1 MLKAQ
6 LSFGLAR
13 LAALAR
19 QEEWRAGEAEGLTPT
34 QGDVLRVL
42 TQRPEGMRLSAVA
55 AHLHISQ
62 PTASDAVAALERK
75 GLVQKRADPDD
86 GRALLLR
93 VTRTGRALAN
103 RWPLSFSALADAMA
117 PADQAALLA
126 IVTRAIH
133 TLQRKGAIPPQR
145 MCLSCKYFAPNI
157 HRDKARP
164 HHCRFIDAPIG
175 DGDLRVDCLEHE
187 AADAA

>member
-1 MLKAQ
+1 MLKEQ

-19 QEEWRAGEAEGLTPT
+19 QDEWRAGEAEGLTPT

-62 PTASDAVAALERK
+62 PTASDAVATLERK

-126 IVTRAIH
+126 VVTRAIH
-133 TLQRKGAIPPQR
+133 TLQRQGAIPPQR

-175 DGDLRVDCLEHE
+175 DGDLRVDCPEHE

>member
-1 MLKAQ
+1 MTREQ

-19 QEEWRAGEAEGLTPT
+19 QDDWRAGEVEGLTPT
-34 QGDVLRVL
+34 QGDILRVL
-42 TQRPEGMRLSAVA
+42 LQRPEGLRLNAVA

-62 PTASDAVAALERK
+62 PTASDAVTALERK
-75 GLVQKRADPDD
+75 GLLQKRADPDD

-93 VTRTGRALAN
+93 VTRSGRALAG
-103 RWPLSFSALADAMA
+103 RWPLSFGAVADALS
-117 PADQAALLA
+117 PADQAALLG

-133 TLQRKGAIPPQR
+133 ALQLEGAIPPQR
-145 MCLSCKYFAPNI
+145 MCLSCRYFAANV
-157 HRDKARP
+157 HRDKSKP

-175 DGDLRVDCLEHE
+175 DGDLRVDCPEHE